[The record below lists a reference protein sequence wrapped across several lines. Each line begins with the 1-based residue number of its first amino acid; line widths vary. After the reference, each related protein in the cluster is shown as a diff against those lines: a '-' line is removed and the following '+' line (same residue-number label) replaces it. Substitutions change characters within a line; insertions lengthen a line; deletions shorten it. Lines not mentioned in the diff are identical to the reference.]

1 MRVVPKAQVKKV
13 NLISPKTVFLK
24 EWQKKSKM
32 TKEEGKKGEMHGKK
46 VSMDGGVCESEEQ
59 SL

>member
-32 TKEEGKKGEMHGKK
+32 TKEEGKKGEMRGKK

-59 SL
+59 LL